1 MFCLGEGAEGWVE
14 SEEDILRRGNFKA
27 AAYSVEAEVM
37 DGR

>member
-1 MFCLGEGAEGWVE
+1 MFYLGKGAEGWVE
-14 SEEDILRRGNFKA
+14 SEEDILRKMEFK